1 MGQKF
6 LNWRQNDNNSGPI
19 TVPEVIRFSHAVI
32 NETRQLIEEELKK
45 KK

>member
-19 TVPEVIRFSHAVI
+19 TVPEVVRFSQALI
-32 NETRQLIEEELKK
+32 LETKQIIEEELKK